1 MEEFKMVAK
10 TMYGLEE
17 ILANEL
23 QTLGAKNI
31 NRLTRAVEFTGDM
44 KMLYKANY
52 CLRTA
57 LCILKPIVFFTAKDE
72 NELYSNIFKV
82 KWEKYMNPDG
92 TLIIDS
98 SVSSHTFKHSLFVA
112 QKTKD
117 AICDH
122 FRKYFNVRPNVDK
135 KDPDLKIDIHIF
147 ENDVTISLDSSG
159 EKLFK
164 RGYRRQTGLAPI
176 NEVTAAGLIQL
187 TGWKADSNFLDPMC
201 GSGTIAIEA
210 AMYAMNIP
218 AQYYRHSFAFQ
229 HWSEYNSV
237 DWKYVRQEADN
248 PIRDFNYEIWASDI
262 SQDALN
268 IAQTN
273 ITFTKLHKDIHLLLS
288 PMEEGKK
295 PEGKTIVI
303 TNPPYGE
310 RLEVDDVVA
319 LYERMGD
326 TFKKFYDGCT
336 VWVLSSDIFALKR
349 IGLKPTRRIEVF
361 NGNLECRFFKFEIYK
376 GSKKDLYID
385 SPK

>member
-1 MEEFKMVAK
+1 
-10 TMYGLEE
+10 
-17 ILANEL
+17 
-23 QTLGAKNI
+23 
-31 NRLTRAVEFTGDM
+31 
-44 KMLYKANY
+44 
-52 CLRTA
+52 
-57 LCILKPIVFFTAKDE
+57 
-72 NELYSNIFKV
+72 
-82 KWEKYMNPDG
+82 MNPDG

-248 PIRDFNYEIWASDI
+248 QIRDFNYEIWASDI

>member
-135 KDPDLKIDIHIF
+135 K
-147 ENDVTISLDSSG
+147 T
-159 EKLFK
+159 
-164 RGYRRQTGLAPI
+164 
-176 NEVTAAGLIQL
+176 
-187 TGWKADSNFLDPMC
+187 
-201 GSGTIAIEA
+201 
-210 AMYAMNIP
+210 
-218 AQYYRHSFAFQ
+218 
-229 HWSEYNSV
+229 
-237 DWKYVRQEADN
+237 
-248 PIRDFNYEIWASDI
+248 
-262 SQDALN
+262 
-268 IAQTN
+268 
-273 ITFTKLHKDIHLLLS
+273 
-288 PMEEGKK
+288 
-295 PEGKTIVI
+295 
-303 TNPPYGE
+303 
-310 RLEVDDVVA
+310 
-319 LYERMGD
+319 
-326 TFKKFYDGCT
+326 
-336 VWVLSSDIFALKR
+336 R
-349 IGLKPTRRIEVF
+349 I
-361 NGNLECRFFKFEIYK
+361 
-376 GSKKDLYID
+376 
-385 SPK
+385 